1 MPRLLVARA
10 PTPWRRIP
18 LAALAITAHLLLG
31 LIVGA
36 LRTARVIVNVVTET
50 AVHVEQALAAH
61 TGRPALSQTGIRALA
76 VAFATEFR
84 AAYHQPTTR

>member
-1 MPRLLVARA
+1 MPRILVARA

-36 LRTARVIVNVVTET
+36 LRAARVIVNVVTET
-50 AVHVEQALAAH
+50 AAYVEQALAAH
-61 TGRPALSQTGIRALA
+61 TGRPALSQTGIAALTA
-76 VAFATEFR
+76 AFVQEFR
-84 AAYHQPTTR
+84 TAYHQPTH